1 MGYRGLSFKNLKTV
15 SLFVLSVL
23 VVILFLKLPYFNKN
37 TTQVSTVNYHDILS
51 ILPLILPA
59 NQIAADSII
68 LINFWAPWCAP
79 CIEEFPSL
87 INITEQFPKLILI
100 AISVDATSEEKEKFL
115 AKFNIKSKKNNNVF
129 FYDDVDSKISTQF
142 AIEKLPE
149 TLIFDSNGKFKK
161 KVIGSLNWSSAEA
174 ITFLKSL

>member
-1 MGYRGLSFKNLKTV
+1 MGYRWLGFKSLKTV
-15 SLFVLSVL
+15 SLLVLTIL
-23 VVILFLKLPYFNKN
+23 IVISFFKLPYFNKN
-37 TTQVSTVNYHDILS
+37 TTQKNIVNYQDIIS
-51 ILPLILPA
+51 ILPVILPA
-59 NQIAADSII
+59 NQIEAGSVV

-87 INITEQFPKLILI
+87 INITEQIPNLILI
-100 AISVDATSEEKEKFL
+100 AISVDATPEEKEKFL
-115 AKFNIKSKKNNNVF
+115 TKFNLKSKKNNNVF

-149 TLIFDSNGKFKK
+149 TLIFDSNLKFKK
-161 KVIGSLNWSSAEA
+161 KVIGSLNWSSSEA